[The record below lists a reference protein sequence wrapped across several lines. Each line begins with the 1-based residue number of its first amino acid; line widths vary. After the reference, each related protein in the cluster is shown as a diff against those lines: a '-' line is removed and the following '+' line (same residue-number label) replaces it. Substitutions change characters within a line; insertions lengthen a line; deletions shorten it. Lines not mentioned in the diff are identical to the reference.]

1 MARKRNGAATPA
13 MEPEMR
19 QLFTIKPY
27 PNNPRTHPPAQVAL
41 LADIMKKRG
50 IDQPIVVD
58 EDGVILKGHGR
69 RMAAEL
75 AGFKEFPVVVHRGL
89 SDADKKAMRIEDNQ
103 VSLLSGWD
111 QGLIRS
117 EIQSIQLQGYD
128 VALLGFPEATLRGWG
143 AFGATAAGTTDP
155 EHIPDA
161 PKRATVRAGDL
172 WELGGHRLLCGD
184 ATKPESW
191 KALFGQRRASMIFT
205 DPPYGVSYEGGGFE
219 IIQGDKKRRDDLYKM
234 LLGSIRSMVGI
245 AADKAAFYIWHAS
258 STREDFAQAMK
269 AAGLS
274 ERQYLM
280 WVKPAIVFG
289 RADYQW
295 QHEPCFYASKADYS
309 PAFYGERAESTVW
322 HVGLARATDL
332 AATIGNG
339 ILLLNGEGGSLY
351 IQSRA
356 PKAKKLREIRLGKD
370 TNVFLSGADRQD
382 STVWEVARD
391 SNYEHPTQ
399 KPVELARRA
408 IENSSKPGEIVA
420 DGFLGSG
427 TTLIGAEI
435 TGRRCFGTELDPV
448 YAEVI
453 LRRWETLTNQK
464 ATLDGETLEQ
474 IGRKRHAAGHT
485 GKPVPRR
492 DAARGD
498 PKQTVRSQGHARRA
512 AAGGKPAGEPPPVA
526 GNS

>member
-1 MARKRNGAATPA
+1 MAKRPNHPNHPA
-13 MEPEMR
+13 MAPEWR
-19 QLFTIKPY
+19 PLAKIYPY
-27 PNNPRTHPPAQVAL
+27 PNNPRTHPQAQIEL
-41 LADIMKKRG
+41 LAGIMKQRG
-50 IDQPIVVD
+50 VDQPIVVD
-58 EDGVILKGHGR
+58 EDGVIIKGHGR
-69 RMAAEL
+69 RIAAAL

-111 QGLIRS
+111 QGLMRT
-117 EIQSIQLQGYD
+117 EISSLQTAGYD

-143 AFGATAAGTTDP
+143 AFGAASQAQDP
-155 EHIPDA
+155 EAIPDA
-161 PKRATVRAGDL
+161 PKRAIVRAGDL
-172 WELGGHRLLCGD
+172 WQLGGHRLLCGD

-191 KALFGQRRASMIFT
+191 KALFGADRAAMVFT

-219 IIQGDKKRRDDLYKM
+219 IIKGDNKRRDELYKM
-234 LLGSIRSMVGI
+234 LLQSMREMTKHAV
-245 AADKAAFYIWHAS
+245 DKAAFYIWHAS

-295 QHEPCFYASKADYS
+295 QHEPCFYAAKADQS

-322 HVGLARATDL
+322 HVQMVRGKDT

-339 ILLLNGEGGSLY
+339 ILLLNGEGGALY
-351 IQSRA
+351 IQSKA
-356 PKAKKLREIRLGKD
+356 PKAKKMRELRLAKD
-370 TNVFLSGADRQD
+370 DHVYLSGAETAG
-382 STVWEVARD
+382 TVWEVARD
-391 SNYEHPTQ
+391 TGYEHPTQ

-427 TTLIGAEI
+427 TTLIGAEM
-435 TGRRCFGTELDPV
+435 TARRCFGTELDPV

-453 LRRWETLTNQK
+453 IRRWETFTKQK
-464 ATLDGETLEQ
+464 AMLDGQTIEQ
-474 IGRKRHAAGHT
+474 VGRQRNATRHPR
-485 GKPVPRR
+485 KPVPRR
-492 DAARGD
+492 NAKGGD
-498 PKQTVRSQGHARRA
+498 PKQAVRAKGD
-512 AAGGKPAGEPPPVA
+512 AGLASPGGESAGKPPVVA
-526 GNS
+526 GHS